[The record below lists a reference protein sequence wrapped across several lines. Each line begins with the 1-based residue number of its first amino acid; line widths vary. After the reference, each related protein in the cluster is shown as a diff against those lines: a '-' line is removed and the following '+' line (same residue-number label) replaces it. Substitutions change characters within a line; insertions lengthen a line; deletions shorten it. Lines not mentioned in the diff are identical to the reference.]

1 MRSQITVIF
10 DPRRSLDLTV
20 QTVPGDDSAAQA
32 RQWLDDTWEQLGC
45 EPLRPSGK
53 VLLLDKVLGIADA
66 YGHERLVAEPEI
78 ARVFAENVARAL
90 ERPRI
95 TVDLPGLMV
104 GY

>member
-1 MRSQITVIF
+1 MRSDISLVF
-10 DPRRSLDLTV
+10 DPRRSIELAVDVTIG
-20 QTVPGDDSAAQA
+20 PDSALAA
-32 RQWLDDTWEQLGC
+32 RQWLDQTWESLGC

-66 YGHERLVAEPEI
+66 YGFDKLNGDAALARQLAEQI
-78 ARVFAENVARAL
+78 ALAL
-90 ERPRI
+90 ERPRV

>member
-1 MRSQITVIF
+1 MRSDISLVF
-10 DPRRSLDLTV
+10 DPRRSLELAVDVTTGPDTAL
-20 QTVPGDDSAAQA
+20 AA
-32 RQWLDDTWEQLGC
+32 RQWLDQTWESLGC

-66 YGHERLVAEPEI
+66 YGYEKLNADAEL
-78 ARVFAENVARAL
+78 ARQLAENIALAL
-90 ERPRI
+90 ERPRV